1 MFHHVHSRKLHD
13 FSNLCFIVA
22 MVTLGL
28 TLLAHRFGIVGAF
41 QPHGQTICEK
51 SGAIRTKRDLPLLDL
66 LDVESLERKGGSFAV
81 MILTAEDPYKLH
93 QRLYI

>member
-1 MFHHVHSRKLHD
+1 
-13 FSNLCFIVA
+13 

-28 TLLAHRFGIVGAF
+28 TLLAHGFGTVWAL

-66 LDVESLERKGGSFAV
+66 LDAASLERKGGSFAV
-81 MILTAEDPYKLH
+81 MILPAEDPYKLH
-93 QRLYI
+93 QRFYI